1 MQLDQKKKKKT
12 TQLSENLFNFYNL
25 RLGMQTAS
33 VYLHQHFFACF
44 QSQIDLTSKVLLG
57 ALIVQFPSLLLRK
70 VNLNTYINVH
80 TQGFIYIS
88 NCVSS
93 ILPPFIILV
102 EILMLSN
109 LGGKKCIYLLIYI
122 F

>member
-1 MQLDQKKKKKT
+1 
-12 TQLSENLFNFYNL
+12 
-25 RLGMQTAS
+25 MQTAS
-33 VYLHQHFFACF
+33 VELHQHFFACF
-44 QSQIDLTSKVLLG
+44 QSQVGLTSKVLLG

-109 LGGKKCIYLLIYI
+109 LRGENVFIDLFTYFI
-122 F
+122 FLRQGFLFSS